1 MEFKMH
7 QAVINQIAKTLSID
21 PSIITRESSIQDDLG
36 AGSLDAVEMVIA
48 IEELLEIEE
57 IDDDIAKYWK
67 TVGDVLDYLDEVTT

>member
-7 QAVINQIAKTLSID
+7 QAVINQIAKSLGID
-21 PSIITRESSIQDDLG
+21 ADIITRKSSIQDDLG